1 MQNTN
6 YILIGISILTISCI
20 YLFYLNFSK
29 DNKEAQYVS
38 KIRNM
43 KYTQDNMSEDLVKI
57 KKLLTYNSSNLEML
71 KKVVSQINPE
81 HFRDKEQF
89 GLSNL
94 DQNNRNIHNL
104 EYNTANENAEREP
117 ANINDDVEDVDI
129 DMEDVDIGDVD
140 IEDVDIEDVD
150 MEDVDDVNVDEA
162 DDEED
167 EDNDAEDI
175 DFDDM
180 SNNELDLTEADI
192 SNIEKLSDTGITDL
206 DNLSDIGDDNL
217 LNEIIQLK
225 EENNNTDSATNNE
238 SNNTPTRI
246 KVEKQMG
253 KPTGEELNSSTV
265 KELKVIAKNFG
276 VSVRGN
282 KDELVA
288 RILAK
293 TKQNGLD
300 SFM

>member
-1 MQNTN
+1 
-6 YILIGISILTISCI
+6 
-20 YLFYLNFSK
+20 
-29 DNKEAQYVS
+29 
-38 KIRNM
+38 M

-94 DQNNRNIHNL
+94 DQNNRNTHNL
-104 EYNTANENAEREP
+104 GYNTPDENAEHEP
-117 ANINDDVEDVDI
+117 ANINDNVEDDEDVD
-129 DMEDVDIGDVD
+129 DEDVDD
-140 IEDVDIEDVD
+140 EDVD
-150 MEDVDDVNVDEA
+150 MEDVDIENIDMEDVDNVNVDEVT
-162 DDEED
+162 DEED
-167 EDNDAEDI
+167 ADSEDNGAEDI

-206 DNLSDIGDDNL
+206 DNMSDIGDDNL
-217 LNEIIQLK
+217 LNEINQLK
-225 EENNNTDSATNNE
+225 EDNNTD
-238 SNNTPTRI
+238 NTPNDESINTPIRI
-246 KVEKQMG
+246 KVEKQKG
-253 KPTGEELNSSTV
+253 KPTEEELNSSTV

-276 VSVRGN
+276 VSARGN
-282 KDELVA
+282 KDELIA
-288 RILAK
+288 RILVK
-293 TKQNGLD
+293 TKRNGLD